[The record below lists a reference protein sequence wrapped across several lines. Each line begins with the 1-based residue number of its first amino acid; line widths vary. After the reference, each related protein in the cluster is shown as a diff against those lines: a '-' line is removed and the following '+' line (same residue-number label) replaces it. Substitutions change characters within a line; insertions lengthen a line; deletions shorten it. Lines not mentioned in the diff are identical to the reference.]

1 MSGASLIDGGELDVT
16 EALGTAIVG
25 VGGQTDSENGTL
37 LAEDVTE
44 SILGGAEGQVANEQS
59 VALGAGRV
67 TVALGTSLSTVMTTL
82 LLVVLAA
89 SGVVQVDGTAV
100 KLRTLLGLE
109 GLGGIGSVGILDV
122 TESVGKG
129 SISNLRIRR
138 EDKMSMITY
147 PRERP
152 DSRSVTMRQ
161 PVSSPNSANS
171 RWSHSSSTFQDRL
184 PTNRLAEA
192 PSGAFSVLDFLAAA
206 TGSSSALRFLEG
218 FSSASDSESEL
229 SELSEPD
236 SDSESEDSYCE

>member
-1 MSGASLIDGGELDVT
+1 VSVASLIDGRELDVA
-16 EALGTAIVG
+16 EALGAAIVG
-25 VGGQTDSENGTL
+25 VGGQTDTQDGTL
-37 LAEDVTE
+37 LTEDVTE

-67 TVALGTSLSTVMTTL
+67 TVALGTGLGTVTT

-100 KLRTLLGLE
+100 DLDTLLGLE

-122 TESVGKG
+122 TEAVGKRRI
-129 SISNLRIRR
+129 SILENSRR
-138 EDKMSMITY
+138 GRGCMITY

-152 DSRSVTMRQ
+152 ESRSVTMRQ

-171 RWSHSSSTFQDRL
+171 RWSQSSSTFQDRL
-184 PTNRLAEA
+184 PMNRLAEA
-192 PSGAFSVLDFLAAA
+192 PSGAASVLDFLAAA

-236 SDSESEDSYCE
+236 SDSEDSYCKKTS